1 MAAVAFD
8 TLKVARRLIDAGM
21 PAKQAEA
28 QAEMM
33 AEAVVFNVD
42 TLVTKDYLD
51 ARLESL
57 EARVE
62 GKIDSLSARF
72 DGKFSL
78 LSWMLAVVIASTT
91 VPGLY
96 SLLSS

>member
-1 MAAVAFD
+1 
-8 TLKVARRLIDAGM
+8 M
-21 PAKQAEA
+21 PARQAEA

-42 TLVTKDYLD
+42 ALVTKDYLD
-51 ARLESL
+51 ARWESL

-72 DGKFSL
+72 DGRFRL

-96 SLLSS
+96 SLLSG